1 MADIARQTVEF
12 LYEENGGIPGDLVL
26 PTIEDV
32 KEEMSKFTMDKIK
45 KGDMVKLK
53 GSHQGDRGQ
62 EAAFSCL
69 AQLKT
74 FGLHGEVLDVDRTN
88 ELILVES
95 YLRGDGVLVRFWYP
109 LSWLEKPSDGRQKK
123 TTITGFYSV
132 DVRNTSVHKELL
144 NAEFAMSRVH
154 CREAYLQLLRHSN
167 ASPGMSAF
175 CEAEE
180 ELNSSMTAMLTSSVM
195 LLQDIDVE
203 NAQHISNATLR
214 HNRVAGNSAVVH
226 CDTLDCRND
235 ERWRLG
241 SGNLLDTFYADRK
254 PIRSEMRRMMERA
267 SSQSEEGENRMIE
280 LSDQLCDCLRHPS
293 DFFHSEEIVIND
305 RDVCA
310 LRSIVNFREASFV
323 TMTTKL
329 GSNLGPTYPPGL
341 QIQVKLMEGPEI
353 KKNGQNSSKIV
364 AQIPCSTGG
373 GGNDSHVRAFPEVVL
388 ATDTV
393 CVSQSAGGGSDVI
406 FVMDD
411 IPQQLP
417 LALSFIEEGLQT
429 PGGATSASVLFHYIE
444 HLGCFL
450 SKCHTIALVKANTF
464 LLMAKVIR
472 RYIEKSDEEG
482 KPHPLQLP
490 MTSLFQA
497 LRAET
502 LMLESIESKNHPTR
516 FSNYFQA
523 LLELVLLVDK
533 EWHNLVEPGADES
546 EDVEGPEQP
555 TPPSLTN
562 SVYESTTNYD
572 CIQKV
577 NMCFGRLVDI
587 KSSHVVGDSLAW
599 IDDIS
604 PLLGTVNARRL
615 MVIEGLQEHT
625 NAKQIHDVLAGA
637 FEPFGGLC
645 SKDIYI
651 NRLGGGG
658 GRPIVIVEARAMC
671 KVDKAKRAL
680 ERRNPFTSFS
690 QNSDAGLQVSKVDD
704 QFFVV
709 DGSGESAG
717 AMKAYLAEK
726 LLDREQ
732 LSTFLTEVF
741 QSAYFANC
749 SVGVE
754 CPDSPV
760 IRLSRS
766 HILLEHRDNHVLAF
780 FSGLKKTAAQ
790 ATSDFVAA
798 ILNEFGTLT
807 ATRRQHPMKAA
818 ATEEVS
824 RAGETASAVA
834 AEEATVTLTA
844 EPMISLEEFIAF
856 THNHGTQYVE
866 SLATAVGECG
876 YNLGLQRVS
885 SRGWM
890 NLEEWDE
897 GKTAALS
904 NLINETASTLRES
917 PFEIHPTEIFLSK
930 ENADMREFHCL
941 RDVAPEVMSCQATL
955 LQVANSEME
964 AILPMIKMGLDRE
977 NMTDCA
983 LRLHN
988 ARRCI
993 FSDLKERHLKKQ
1005 LDDSALR
1012 PADDLAPEVVLDPLE
1027 IVGKGAAD
1035 EDKVGWFISK
1045 YIDIQYNVLLSSA
1058 NYSSLLSLSLSEGD
1072 MVLPGDAA
1080 TDGDAV
1086 RQTVRAHGARRRPPI
1101 LLQRQNEG
1109 RRGNE
1114 RLFPAL
1120 PQPRHGGAALSGPLP
1135 LPAVHGRRPFQREVP
1150 PEAGPHDRPGRKA
1163 AHFLGTADRSLRQGR
1178 HPPRARSDPRLLG
1191 EPPRTRG
1198 LGRERTAP
1206 LRSRD
1211 NESPRRARAT
1221 HGRIRIRAVSGRQ
1234 PISQVHVSVVH
1245 WGRAGNC
1252 GRRRQHLL
1260 ELWEPTSVR
1269 GEGERV

>member
-1 MADIARQTVEF
+1 
-12 LYEENGGIPGDLVL
+12 
-26 PTIEDV
+26 
-32 KEEMSKFTMDKIK
+32 MSKFTMDKIK

-53 GSHQGDRGQ
+53 GSHQGDHRGMQ
-62 EAAFSCL
+62 EATFSCL

-109 LSWLEKPSDGRQKK
+109 LSWLERPNDGRQKK

-144 NAEFAMSRVH
+144 NAEFAMSRVY

-167 ASPGMSAF
+167 ASPGTTSSF

-180 ELNSSMTAMLTSSVM
+180 ELSSSMTAMLTSSVM

-214 HNRVAGNSAVVH
+214 HNRVAGSGAVVQ
-226 CDTLDCRND
+226 CETLDCRND
-235 ERWRLG
+235 ERWLLG
-241 SGNLLDTFYADRK
+241 GGNILDALYADRK
-254 PIRSEMRRMMERA
+254 PIRSEVRRMIERA

-293 DFFHSEEIVIND
+293 DFFHTEEIVIND
-305 RDVCA
+305 RDVSA
-310 LRSIVNFREASFV
+310 LRSIINFREASFV

-329 GSNLGPTYPPGL
+329 NSSLGPTYPPGL
-341 QIQVKLMEGPEI
+341 QVQVKLMEGPEI
-353 KKNGQNSSKIV
+353 KKSGQNSSKIV
-364 AQIPCSTGG
+364 AQIPCPTGG
-373 GGNDSHVRAFPEVVL
+373 GGNDSHVRAFPEVIL

-393 CVSQSAGGGSDVI
+393 CVSQSAGGGSDVVFI
-406 FVMDD
+406 MDD

-417 LALSFIEEGLQT
+417 LALSFIEEGLQAA
-429 PGGATSASVLFHYIE
+429 GGAASASVLFHFIE

-450 SKCHTIALVKANTF
+450 SKCHTVALVKANTF
-464 LLMAKVIR
+464 LLMAKVIK
-472 RYIEKSDEEG
+472 RYLEKSNEEG

-490 MTSLFQA
+490 MTTLFQS
-497 LRAET
+497 LRTEAI
-502 LMLESIESKNHPTR
+502 MLQSLESKNHPTR
-516 FSNYFQA
+516 YSNYFQA
-523 LLELVLLVDK
+523 LLELVVLVDE
-533 EWHNLVEPGADES
+533 EWHNLLEPGAGES
-546 EDVEGPEQP
+546 GDTEVPQQP
-555 TPPSLTN
+555 AAPSSTN
-562 SVYESTTNYD
+562 SVSGSTPNYD

-577 NMCFGRLVDI
+577 NMCFGRLANI

-604 PLLGTVNARRL
+604 ALLGTVNARRL
-615 MVIEGLQEHT
+615 MVIEGLPESA
-625 NAKQIHDVLAGA
+625 NAKQIHDALAGA
-637 FEPFGGLC
+637 FEPFGGLR

-651 NRLGGGG
+651 SNRLGGGGG

-671 KVDKAKRAL
+671 KVDKAKMAL
-680 ERRNPFTSFS
+680 ERRNPFSS
-690 QNSDAGLQVSKVDD
+690 LAPNSDSGLQVCKVDD
-704 QFFVV
+704 EFVVV
-709 DGSGESAG
+709 DGSGESA
-717 AMKAYLAEK
+717 ATMKAYLAEK

-732 LSTFLTEVF
+732 LCTFLTEIF

-780 FSGLKKTAAQ
+780 FNGLKKTAAQ
-790 ATSDFVAA
+790 ATPDFVAA
-798 ILNEFGTLT
+798 VLNEFGTAT
-807 ATRRQHPMKAA
+807 ATTQQRPMKAA

-824 RAGETASAVA
+824 QSGETASAVA
-834 AEEATVTLTA
+834 AEEGSSMTA

-856 THNHGTQYVE
+856 AHNHGTQYVE

-876 YNLGLQRVS
+876 HNLGLKRVS

-890 NLEEWDE
+890 NLEGWDE
-897 GKTAALS
+897 EKTAALS
-904 NLINETASTLRES
+904 SLINETASTLGES

-930 ENADMREFHCL
+930 ENADMREYHCL
-941 RDVAPEVMSCQATL
+941 RDVAPEAMSCHVTL
-955 LQVANSEME
+955 LQVANSEVE
-964 AILPMIKMGLDRE
+964 AILPMIKMGLHRE
-977 NMTDCA
+977 DMADCA

-993 FSDLKERHLKKQ
+993 FSDLKERHFKKQ
-1005 LDDSALR
+1005 LDNSALR
-1012 PADDLAPEVVLDPLE
+1012 PADDLAPEVILNPLE

-1035 EDKVGWFISK
+1035 EDKVGSYYIRVGNLTDFFLEFSTSPTIPFI
-1045 YIDIQYNVLLSSA
+1045 
-1058 NYSSLLSLSLSEGD
+1058 SLSLSKGD
-1072 MVLPGDAA
+1072 VVLPGNAA
-1080 TDGDAV
+1080 TGGDAI
-1086 RQTVRAHGARRRPPI
+1086 REPLRAHGARRRSSI

-1114 RLFPAL
+1114 RLLQAL

-1135 LPAVHGRRPFQREVP
+1135 LPAVHGGRPLQREVP
-1150 PEAGPHDRPGRKA
+1150 AETGPDDRPGRKTA
-1163 AHFLGTADRSLRQGR
+1163 RVLGTADRCLRQGR
-1178 HPPRARSDPRLLG
+1178 HSPGARSHSRLLG

-1198 LGRERTAP
+1198 LGRKRTTP

-1211 NESPRRARAT
+1211 NESPRRART
-1221 HGRIRIRAVSGRQ
+1221 NNWRIRIRAVSGRQ
-1234 PISQVHVSVVH
+1234 PISQVHLSVIH
-1245 WGRAGNC
+1245 RGRAGNR

-1260 ELWEPTSVR
+1260 GLWESTSVC
-1269 GEGERV
+1269 GKGERV